1 MSSWAAEKMFEDEKE
16 KRLRKNKELK
26 AFTKTLKQQ
35 PLVIAEWNERLW
47 ITLLDTATVN
57 RDGKIVFRF
66 KSDAEITS

>member
-1 MSSWAAEKMFEDEKE
+1 MFEDEKE